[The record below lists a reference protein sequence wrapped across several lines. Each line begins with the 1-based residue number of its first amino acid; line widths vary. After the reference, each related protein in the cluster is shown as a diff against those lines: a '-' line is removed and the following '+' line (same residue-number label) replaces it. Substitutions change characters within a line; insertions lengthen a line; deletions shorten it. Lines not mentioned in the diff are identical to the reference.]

1 MSRFNAVLRW
11 MQRFLPELLCAQA
24 PLWDP
29 VFLGPTYRPRVA
41 QRKSH
46 SITGI
51 AKFAAQNTLPLGW
64 PPLTFPSML
73 TAS

>member
-11 MQRFLPELLCAQA
+11 MQRFPPEPLCDPSSAG
-24 PLWDP
+24 DP

-64 PPLTFPSML
+64 LPLTFPSML